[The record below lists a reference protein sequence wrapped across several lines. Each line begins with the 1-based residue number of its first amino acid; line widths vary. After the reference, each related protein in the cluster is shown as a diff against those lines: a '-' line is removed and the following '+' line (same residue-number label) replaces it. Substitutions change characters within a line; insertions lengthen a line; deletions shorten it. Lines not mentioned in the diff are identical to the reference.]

1 MHYLMMENM
10 SSNAQRYSLPCLLLL
25 VSTLFMAMKPAVAQV
40 TFNPTVLMMGQ
51 EDPVHEIQLTNL
63 SDQPQ
68 EVEIIEQFGY
78 PTSDEKGKLI
88 MVYDDSTK
96 AAAYGFMGKL
106 RIYPSKMIIPARS
119 RQVVRVQV
127 RRQEDMKDRTFW
139 TRLGIRSQAISEEVG
154 KVDSVGGG
162 TRISYVIQQNM
173 GVFYKHGD
181 VFTGLDLKN
190 ISHQGDKDTLD
201 LLLSVERTGN
211 SPYLGLVQVRLQNA
225 GGEEIAFAE
234 KVVGIYFDAVIRLQ
248 LIAEEMLAGSY
259 QLQTIFKTT
268 RGDIKDEDILRAEDQ
283 IFMKKLI
290 IEEEKQVIDD

>member
-1 MHYLMMENM
+1 MHSSKMWKLILMRR
-10 SSNAQRYSLPCLLLL
+10 SYKFCVLHFLFWFLLL
-25 VSTLFMAMKPAVAQV
+25 VQKLVLAQV
-40 TFNPTVLMMGQ
+40 AFTPTILVIEEANPVQ
-51 EDPVHEIQLTNL
+51 EIRLFNL
-63 SDQPQ
+63 SNQPQ
-68 EVEIIEQFGY
+68 EVEIIHRFGY
-78 PTSDEKGKLI
+78 SVTDAAGKLS
-88 MVYDDSTK
+88 MVYDDTVN
-96 AAAYGFMGKL
+96 ADVYGLTENL

-119 RQVVRVQV
+119 RQIVRVQV
-127 RRQEDMKDRTFW
+127 RGDENMQNRTYW
-139 TRLGIRSQAISEEVG
+139 SRLGIRSQSITEEVG

-181 VFTGLDLKN
+181 VFTGMDLKN

-211 SPYLGLVQVRLQNA
+211 SPYLGLVQVRLQNT

-234 KVVGIYFDAVIRLQ
+234 KVVGIYFDAVIKLQ

-283 IFMKKLI
+283 VFMKKLI
-290 IEEEKQVIDD
+290 IEEE